1 MQGLFQKKCM
11 YDDEIIR
18 LRFISAL
25 SNSQGKKLGVAHGND
40 SDQSREIV
48 WSKDIATLG
57 KSLWWVDSCIAQTLN
72 N

>member
-11 YDDEIIR
+11 YDDELIR

-40 SDQSREIV
+40 SDQSREFN
-48 WSKDIATLG
+48 LG
-57 KSLWWVDSCIAQTLN
+57 NSSGQRISRLWVRASGGLILA
-72 N
+72 